1 MAMVPVKDLDK
12 AKDFYSQTLGLKPTA
27 EHQFGITYVCGGGQM
42 FVYPTPT
49 AGTAKSTVATWEVKD
64 LSALVKE
71 LDGKVEFEHY
81 DYPGAEHD
89 GPIHILGGMKSGLST
104 VWLNAHGRVKPE
116 GIEPTWTV
124 TSLNELEQL
133 LCKQ

>member
-1 MAMVPVKDLDK
+1 MISEEVGVPKPDPRIFDYALAQAGHPDRDRVLMVGD
-12 AKDFYSQTLGLKPTA
+12 TA
-27 EHQFGITYVCGGGQM
+27 E
-42 FVYPTPT
+42 
-49 AGTAKSTVATWEVKD
+49 SD
-64 LSALVKE
+64 
-71 LDGKVEFEHY
+71 
-81 DYPGAEHD
+81 
-89 GPIHILGGMKSGLST
+89 ILGGMKSGLST